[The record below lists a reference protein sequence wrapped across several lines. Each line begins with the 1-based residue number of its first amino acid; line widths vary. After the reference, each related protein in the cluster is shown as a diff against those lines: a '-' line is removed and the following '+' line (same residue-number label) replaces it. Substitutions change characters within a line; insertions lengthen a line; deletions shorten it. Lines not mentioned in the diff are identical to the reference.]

1 LALVLTTV
9 SNSANSREDCLY
21 KKKVKLIK
29 GAFVMNAKDV
39 KEAARRFG
47 ADLVGISPVER
58 LAELPADKNPLSI
71 FPECKSVIVLGRRI
85 LRGSLRGVEEGTNF
99 GSTYATF
106 GYRYL
111 EDNFLSRTT
120 YDLTCW
126 LEAENFEAVPLFAY
140 NQEGMPKGTPV
151 KDGKPAPNVIIDF
164 EAAAQAAGIAEI
176 GLGGFL
182 ITPEFGTR
190 QRISV
195 ILTDVE
201 LEADDIREKSICS
214 DCGACLQVCP
224 LGAYN
229 PDKKVKA
236 GLPGHECEV
245 AELDYSLCDV
255 CPNGAVLAGG
265 RGVKPDRIASACGRA
280 CLVQLEES
288 GKCGNK
294 FQHPFR
300 KRKPW
305 RLDALSRPVDT
316 AKVGVGCDGEAKR

>member
-1 LALVLTTV
+1 
-9 SNSANSREDCLY
+9 
-21 KKKVKLIK
+21 
-29 GAFVMNAKDV
+29 MNAKDV

-182 ITPEFGTR
+182 ISSASSSTSV
-190 QRISV
+190 RI
-195 ILTDVE
+195 TDMRWRV
-201 LEADDIREKSICS
+201 
-214 DCGACLQVCP
+214 
-224 LGAYN
+224 
-229 PDKKVKA
+229 PD
-236 GLPGHECEV
+236 
-245 AELDYSLCDV
+245 
-255 CPNGAVLAGG
+255 
-265 RGVKPDRIASACGRA
+265 
-280 CLVQLEES
+280 
-288 GKCGNK
+288 
-294 FQHPFR
+294 F
-300 KRKPW
+300 
-305 RLDALSRPVDT
+305 
-316 AKVGVGCDGEAKR
+316 